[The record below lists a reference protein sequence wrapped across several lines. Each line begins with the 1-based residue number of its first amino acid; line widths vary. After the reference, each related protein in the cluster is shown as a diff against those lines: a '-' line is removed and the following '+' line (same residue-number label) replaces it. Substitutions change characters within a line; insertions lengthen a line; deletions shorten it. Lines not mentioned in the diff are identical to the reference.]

1 MAGPGFKATATVFAL
16 AACAPAVQAG
26 TTTSGATTSGATTS
40 TTTTTVTT
48 TTGTTPAATP
58 PAIAQ
63 AKAIQVSVAHP
74 ITILGGAA
82 RPGVAGAGAAQ
93 PAATHDGWS
102 GRGEAGIVLSQGNAQ
117 SSTVSLKLD
126 VAKRRAQ
133 WQHSLQVAALR
144 ATAKGTENTAHFVAA
159 GQSDL
164 QIRRHA
170 FWFGGLRYESD
181 RFSGFHYQESAS
193 TGAGFRFRDTELLKL
208 SAQVGAGYRR
218 LSDRSTDFVFTDTV
232 AVAGLD
238 YEQKL
243 GRNTHLVNRAHAES
257 GRYNTLASNYTG
269 VEVQMNDKLGL
280 SAGYD
285 LRHNSEPPPG
295 LKPDDAVSTVHLVYA
310 F

>member
-1 MAGPGFKATATVFAL
+1 MPRPRIGATVATLVVAAGFAGASQ
-16 AACAPAVQAG
+16 AAE
-26 TTTSGATTSGATTS
+26 
-40 TTTTTVTT
+40 TTV
-48 TTGTTPAATP
+48 GTMQRVSTQLATIP
-58 PAIAQ
+58 
-63 AKAIQVSVAHP
+63 
-74 ITILGGAA
+74 LL
-82 RPGVAGAGAAQ
+82 AAQ
-93 PAATHDGWS
+93 PAILPGAAPSAAGEGAATPGWS
-102 GRGEAGIVLSQGNAQ
+102 GRGEAGMVLSQGNAQ
-117 SSTVSLKLD
+117 SSTASLKLE
-126 VAKRRAQ
+126 VTNRRER
-133 WQHSLQVAALR
+133 WKHSLQVAALR
-144 ATAKGTENTAHFVAA
+144 ATAKGSEGAARLLAA

-164 QIRRHA
+164 QIHQHA

-193 TGAGFRFRDTELLKL
+193 TGAGYRFHDSELLRL

-218 LSDRSTDFVFTDTV
+218 LSDRDSDLVATDTV

-238 YEQKL
+238 YDQKL
-243 GRNTHLVNRAHAES
+243 GQNTRLVNRTHAES

-269 VEVQMNDKLGL
+269 VEVQMNAKLGL

>member
-1 MAGPGFKATATVFAL
+1 MAEPGFKSTVVAVALQAVVAGGVAHAATV
-16 AACAPAVQAG
+16 
-26 TTTSGATTSGATTS
+26 
-40 TTTTTVTT
+40 
-48 TTGTTPAATP
+48 
-58 PAIAQ
+58 
-63 AKAIQVSVAHP
+63 
-74 ITILGGAA
+74 
-82 RPGVAGAGAAQ
+82 Q
-93 PAATHDGWS
+93 PAAFQTAAFQATPILASAPQPVAGKGGAPREGWS
-102 GRGEAGIVLSQGNAQ
+102 GRGEAGMVLSQGNAE
-117 SSTVSLKLD
+117 SSTVSLKLGL
-126 VAKRRAQ
+126 ASQREHWR
-133 WQHSLQVAALR
+133 HSLQLAALR
-144 ATAKGTENTAHFVAA
+144 ATNKGRESAARIVAD

-164 QIRRHA
+164 QIRQHA

-218 LSDRSTDFVFTDTV
+218 LGDRSSDLVSTDTV

-238 YEQKL
+238 YNQKL
-243 GRNTHLVNRAHAES
+243 GQNTRLVNRTHAES

-269 VEVQMNDKLGL
+269 VEVQMNHTLGL

-285 LRHNSEPPPG
+285 FRHNSEPPPG